1 MARSVL
7 QVFEV
12 FDLAARAAV
21 IRAHEEA
28 RCHGSEYIGT
38 EHLLL
43 GVLGSD
49 QDSAVGQALEA
60 VDVTLDAIRSRVEDS
75 IGPACDPQ
83 PGHLPFSRR
92 ARFALERTRVLSR
105 ANGDDSVG
113 PAHVLAALMVDG
125 ESAAAQTVMGMG
137 IQPAVLRERVLD
149 SDTAESDTDN

>member
-1 MARSVL
+1 M
-7 QVFEV
+7 FEV

-28 RCHGSEYIGT
+28 RCHGSHYIGT

-49 QDSAVGQALEA
+49 QDRAVGQALEA

-75 IGPACDPQ
+75 IGPACAPQ
-83 PGHLPFSRR
+83 PGHLPFRCRR

-113 PAHVLAALMVDG
+113 PTHVLAALMVDG

-137 IQPAVLRERVLD
+137 IPPAVLRERVLD
-149 SDTAESDTDN
+149 SDTGESDTDN